1 MLPLNHYTTRAKE
14 AIRRAHELAIER
26 GQTNVQ
32 PMHLLASLL
41 TQEDTL
47 VTTMLEKMDVDF
59 ILMADN
65 AFEAI
70 DSTEASNTLSP
81 AYQLFLTPELATII
95 ESAGAVSALVKDN
108 FVSVEHLFIA
118 FFDSL
123 NTGRELIEKFKID
136 KEKCLETLEA
146 LKSQKSQGSTT
157 ANGADSKKTK
167 VLTKYTRNLTALARE
182 HKLDP
187 VIGRD
192 EEIARVIQILS
203 RRTKNNPI
211 LLGEAGVGK
220 TAIVEGLANRIA
232 LGDIPESLKDKELL
246 SLDMGS
252 LVAGTKYRGEFEDR
266 LKNILKEIEKA
277 DGKIILF
284 IDETHTIMG
293 AGGTEGSLDASNML
307 KPALSRGELR
317 AIGATTLREYQKHI
331 EKDPA
336 LQRRF
341 QPVFV
346 QEPTLEDAT
355 AILRGLKEKYEL
367 FHGVRILDEAI
378 VAAVALSARYIT
390 DRQLPDKAVDL
401 IDEAASSLKISLEN
415 KPQAVEEAHRKVMR
429 LEIEREALH
438 KDPENKATKVRIK
451 EIEENIADVKDGIKD
466 TEAKWQSERDA
477 LNDIKEIKKNLE
489 TFRQEAERAEARADL
504 GKAAEIRYG
513 KLPMLEKELEAKTKK
528 LRKMDSNKRVLK
540 EEINEADIAN
550 VVARWTGVP
559 VTRMLEEEVK
569 KLARMEDVLKSQVIG
584 QDEAVKKV
592 TDTIKRARVGI
603 HDPLRPIG
611 SFIFLGPTG
620 VGKTELTKAL
630 ADFMFENE
638 KSLIR
643 VDMSEFAE
651 RHTVSKIIGAP
662 PGYVGHEETGGTL
675 VDKVKH
681 RPYSVILFDEIEK
694 AHPDIFNILL
704 QVLDNGRLT
713 DSKGRTVN
721 FKNTIII
728 MTSNIGAQFIDKMK
742 NIGFSTHDD
751 AQSYNDVKEKVME
764 SLKDHFRPEFLNRI
778 DEIVLFDVLKPEAI
792 RKIVD
797 IEVKKVQERLTDK
810 EITLEFKDAVY
821 EHLSKEGYT
830 PQYGARP
837 LRRLIQSKVLTPLAS
852 MMITEGVKSGARVV
866 IDMDK
871 NGELKFDV
879 KAKYSRAKD
888 KLTIEDLVENP
899 R

>member
-1 MLPLNHYTTRAKE
+1 
-14 AIRRAHELAIER
+14 
-26 GQTNVQ
+26 
-32 PMHLLASLL
+32 MHLLASLL

-47 VTTMLEKMDVDF
+47 VTTLLEKMEVDF

-81 AYQLFLTPELATII
+81 AYQLFLTPELAAII
-95 ESAGAVSALVKDN
+95 EASGAVSALVKDN

-123 NTGRELIEKFKID
+123 NPGRELIEKFKID
-136 KEKCLETLEA
+136 KEKCIETLE
-146 LKSQKSQGSTT
+146 LIKSQKT
-157 ANGADSKKTK
+157 NGTSGGQQTDAKKAK

-192 EEIARVIQILS
+192 AEISRVIQILS

-232 LGDIPESLKDKELL
+232 MGDIPESLKDKELL

-266 LKNILKEIEKA
+266 LKNILKEVEKA
-277 DGKIILF
+277 DGKIIMF

-307 KPALSRGELR
+307 KPALARGELR

-341 QPVFV
+341 QPVYV

-355 AILRGLKEKYEL
+355 AILRGLKDKYEL

-378 VAAVALSARYIT
+378 VAAVSLSARYIT

-415 KPQAVEEAHRKVMR
+415 KPQAVEDAHRKIMR
-429 LEIEREALH
+429 LEIEREALL
-438 KDPENKATKVRIK
+438 KDPENKATKERIK
-451 EIEENIADVKDGIKD
+451 ELELNIADVKDGIKD

-477 LNDIKEIKKNLE
+477 LNSIKEIKKNLE
-489 TFRQEAERAEARADL
+489 TLRQEAERAEARADL

-513 KLPMLEKELEAKTKK
+513 KLPMLEKDLEARLKK

-540 EEINEADIAN
+540 EEINEADIAQ

-569 KLARMEDVLKSQVIG
+569 KLGRMEEVLKAQVVG

-592 TDTIKRARVGI
+592 SDTIKRSRVGI

-651 RHTVSKIIGAP
+651 RHSVSKIIGAP
-662 PGYVGHEETGGTL
+662 PGYVGHDDTSGNL

-728 MTSNIGAQFIDKMK
+728 MTSNIGAQYIDKMK
-742 NIGFSTHDD
+742 NIGFSTSNDD
-751 AQSYNDVKEKVME
+751 SQSYDDVKEKVME
-764 SLKDHFRPEFLNRI
+764 SLKDYFRPEFLNRL
-778 DEIVLFDVLKPEAI
+778 DEIILFDVLKPEAI

-797 IEVKKVQERLTDK
+797 IEVKKVQARLTEK
-810 EITLEFKDAVY
+810 EITLELKDPVY
-821 EHLSKEGYT
+821 EYLAKEGYN

-837 LRRLIQSKVLTPLAS
+837 LRRLIQTKVLTPLAS
-852 MMITEGVKSGARVV
+852 MMITEGIKSGARVV

-871 NGELKFDV
+871 NNEMKFEIKSAGHKSKIKSSHTV
-879 KAKYSRAKD
+879 KA
-888 KLTIEDLVENP
+888 LVEDVD
-899 R
+899 

>member
-1 MLPLNHYTTRAKE
+1 MVPLNHFTTRAKE

-32 PMHLLASLL
+32 PMHLLAALL

-47 VTTMLEKMDVDF
+47 VTIMLEKLEVDY

-70 DSTEASNTLSP
+70 DSGEASNTLSP
-81 AYQLFLTPELATII
+81 AYQLFLTPELTMVI
-95 ESAGAVSALVKDN
+95 EASGKVAADVKDN

-123 NTGRELIEKFKID
+123 NPARELIEKFNID
-136 KEKCLETLEA
+136 KSKMISVLEM
-146 LKSQKSQGSTT
+146 LKVQKSN
-157 ANGADSKKTK
+157 APVGATGNDSKKVK
-167 VLTKYTRNLTALARE
+167 ALTKYTRNLTALARE

-192 EEIARVIQILS
+192 TEIARVIQILS

-232 LGDIPESLKDKELL
+232 MGDVPESLKDKELL

-266 LKNILKEIEKA
+266 LKTILKEVEKA
-277 DGKIILF
+277 DGKIIMF

-307 KPALSRGELR
+307 KPALARGELR

-341 QPVFV
+341 QPVYV
-346 QEPTLEDAT
+346 QEPSIEDAT
-355 AILRGLKEKYEL
+355 AILRGLKDKYEL

-378 VAAVALSARYIT
+378 VAAVSLSARYIT
-390 DRQLPDKAVDL
+390 DRQLPDKAIDL

-415 KPQAVEEAHRKVMR
+415 KPHAVEEAHRKIMR
-429 LEIEREALH
+429 LEIERQALL
-438 KDPENKATKVRIK
+438 KDPENKATKERIK
-451 EIEENIADVKDGIKD
+451 EIEANIADVKDGVREV
-466 TEAKWQSERDA
+466 EAKWRGERDA
-477 LNDIKEIKKNLE
+477 LNDIKEIKKNMESLN
-489 TFRQEAERAEARADL
+489 QEVERASARADL
-504 GKAAEIRYG
+504 AKAAEIRYG
-513 KLPMLEKELEAKTKK
+513 KLPLLEKELEVKMKK
-528 LRKMDSNKRVLK
+528 LRKVDSSKRILK
-540 EEINEADIAN
+540 EEINEGDIAE
-550 VVARWTGVP
+550 VVARWTGIP
-559 VTRMLEEEVK
+559 VTRMLEEELK
-569 KLARMEDVLKSQVIG
+569 KLARMEEVLKAHVIG

-592 TDTIKRARVGI
+592 SDTIKRSRVGI

-630 ADFMFENE
+630 AEFMFDDE

-643 VDMSEFAE
+643 VDMSEYGE

-662 PGYVGHEETGGTL
+662 PGYVGHEDTGTL

-728 MTSNIGAQFIDKMK
+728 MTSNIGAQYIDRMQS
-742 NIGFSTHDD
+742 IGFAASHDD
-751 AQSYNDVKEKVME
+751 KQAYVDVKEKVM
-764 SLKDHFRPEFLNRI
+764 SALKDHFKPEFLNRL
-778 DEIVLFDVLKPEAI
+778 DEIVLFDVLDPTAI
-792 RKIVD
+792 RRIVD
-797 IEVKKVQERLTDK
+797 IEIKKVTARLTDK
-810 EITLEFKDAVY
+810 EITLDFRDSVY
-821 EHLSKEGYT
+821 EYLAKEGYS
-830 PQYGARP
+830 PEYGARP
-837 LRRLIQSKVLTPLAS
+837 LRRLVQSKILTPLAS
-852 MMITEGVKSGARVV
+852 LMITEGIAAGSRVV

-871 NGELKFDV
+871 EGGLKFDV
-879 KAKYSRAKD
+879 RSTKSAKIK
-888 KLTIEDLVENP
+888 KTVKNLVEEVE
-899 R
+899 

>member
-1 MLPLNHYTTRAKE
+1 MLPLNHFTTRAKE

-41 TQEDTL
+41 NQEDSLVVTL
-47 VTTMLEKMDVDF
+47 LEKLDIDF
-59 ILMADN
+59 PLMFDN
-65 AFEAI
+65 ALEAI
-70 DSTEASNTLSP
+70 DGGDSSNTLSP
-81 AYQLFLTPELATII
+81 AYQLFLTPELAQVI
-95 ESAGAVSALVKDN
+95 ESSGVVATETKDN

-118 FFDSL
+118 FFESL
-123 NTGRELIEKFKID
+123 NPARELLEKFKLD
-136 KEKCLETLEA
+136 KEKCLSALES
-146 LKSQKSQGSTT
+146 LKSQKGNSSSSTQG
-157 ANGADSKKTK
+157 GEKKTK
-167 VLTKYTRNLTALARE
+167 ALAKYTRNLTALARE

-192 EEIARVIQILS
+192 SEISRVIQILS

-232 LGDIPESLKDKELL
+232 MGDVPESLKDKELL
-246 SLDMGS
+246 SLDMGT

-266 LKNILKEIEKA
+266 LKTILKEVDKA
-277 DGKIILF
+277 DGRIILF

-293 AGGTEGSLDASNML
+293 AGGAEGSLDASNML
-307 KPALSRGELR
+307 KPALARGELK
-317 AIGATTLREYQKHI
+317 AIGATTLKEYQKHI

-341 QPVFV
+341 QPVYV
-346 QEPTLEDAT
+346 EEPSIEDAT

-378 VAAVALSARYIT
+378 VSAVKLSSRYIT

-401 IDEAASSLKISLEN
+401 IDEAASTLKISLEN
-415 KPQAVEEAHRKVMR
+415 KPQVVEEAHRKIMR
-429 LEIEREALH
+429 LEIEREALR
-438 KDPENKATKVRIK
+438 KDPENKVTKDRIRH
-451 EIEENIADVKDGIKD
+451 IEQSIADVKDDVKEVEGKWLGEKEAINAIKD
-466 TEAKWQSERDA
+466 
-477 LNDIKEIKKNLE
+477 IKKNLE
-489 TFRQEAERAEARADL
+489 TLRQDAERAEARADL
-504 GKAAEIRYG
+504 AKAAEIRYG
-513 KLPMLEKELEAKTKK
+513 KLPFLEKDLETKLKK
-528 LRKMDSNKRVLK
+528 LRKMDSEKRILK
-540 EEINEADIAN
+540 EEINEADIAQ
-550 VVARWTGVP
+550 VVARWTGIP
-559 VTRMLEEEVK
+559 MTSMLEQEVLKLGRMEEV
-569 KLARMEDVLKSQVIG
+569 LRAQVIG
-584 QDEAVKKV
+584 QDDAVKRV
-592 TDTIKRARVGI
+592 ADTIKRSRVGI

-630 ADFMFENE
+630 ANFMFDDE

-643 VDMSEFAE
+643 VDMSEYSE

-662 PGYVGHEETGGTL
+662 PGYVGHDDNGSL
-675 VDKVKH
+675 VDRVKH
-681 RPYSVILFDEIEK
+681 KPYSVILFDEIEK

-728 MTSNIGAQFIDKMK
+728 MTSNIGAQYIDRMQS
-742 NIGFSTHDD
+742 IGFASSDSD
-751 AQSYNDVKEKVME
+751 KQSYEGMKEKVME
-764 SLKDHFRPEFLNRI
+764 ALKDSFKPEFLNRL
-778 DEIVLFDVLKPEAI
+778 DEIILFDVLGPEAI

-797 IEVKKVQERLTDK
+797 IEIQKVHARLSEK
-810 EITLEFKDAVY
+810 EIALEFKPAVY
-821 EHLSKEGYT
+821 EYLAKEGYS

-852 MMITEGVKSGARVV
+852 MMITEGLRENAKV
-866 IDMDK
+866 IIDIDK
-871 NGELKFDV
+871 EGGLKFDTKKATV
-879 KAKYSRAKD
+879 ATKAKKE
-888 KLTIEDLVENP
+888 KVEVGE
-899 R
+899 

>member
-47 VTTMLEKMDVDF
+47 VATMLEKMEVDF

-232 LGDIPESLKDKELL
+232 LGDVPESLKDKELL

-513 KLPMLEKELEAKTKK
+513 KLPFLEKELEAKTKK

-728 MTSNIGAQFIDKMK
+728 MTSNIGAQYIDKMK

-879 KAKYSRAKD
+879 KSKYSRSKD
-888 KLTIEDLVENP
+888 KVTIEDLVENP

>member
-1 MLPLNHYTTRAKE
+1 MLPLNHFTTRAKE

-41 TQEDTL
+41 NQEDSLVLTL
-47 VTTMLEKMDVDF
+47 LEKLDVDF
-59 ILMADN
+59 PLMFDN
-65 AFEAI
+65 ALEAI
-70 DSTEASNTLSP
+70 DGGDSSNTLSP
-81 AYQLFLTPELATII
+81 AYQLFLTPELAQVI
-95 ESAGAVSALVKDN
+95 ESSGLVATETKDN

-118 FFDSL
+118 FFESL
-123 NTGRELIEKFKID
+123 NPARELLEKFKLD
-136 KEKCLETLEA
+136 KEKCVAALES
-146 LKSQKSQGSTT
+146 LKSQKGNSSQNSQG
-157 ANGADSKKTK
+157 GEKKTK
-167 VLTKYTRNLTALARE
+167 ALTKYTRNLTALARE

-192 EEIARVIQILS
+192 SEIARVIQILS

-232 LGDIPESLKDKELL
+232 MGDIPESLKDKELL
-246 SLDMGS
+246 SLDMGT

-266 LKNILKEIEKA
+266 LKTILKEVEKA
-277 DGKIILF
+277 DGRIILF

-293 AGGTEGSLDASNML
+293 AGGAEGSLDASNML
-307 KPALSRGELR
+307 KPALARGELK

-341 QPVFV
+341 QPVYV
-346 QEPTLEDAT
+346 EEPSIEDAT
-355 AILRGLKEKYEL
+355 AILRGLKDKYEL

-378 VAAVALSARYIT
+378 VAAVKLSSRYIT

-401 IDEAASSLKISLEN
+401 IDEAASTLKISLEN
-415 KPQAVEEAHRKVMR
+415 KPQVVEEAHRKIMR
-429 LEIEREALH
+429 LEIEREALR
-438 KDPENKATKVRIK
+438 KDPENKVTKDRIK
-451 EIEENIADVKDGIKD
+451 DIESSIAEVKD
-466 TEAKWQSERDA
+466 
-477 LNDIKEIKKNLE
+477 DIKEVEGKWLGEKEAINAIKDIKKTLE
-489 TFRQEAERAEARADL
+489 TLRQDAERAEARADL
-504 GKAAEIRYG
+504 AKAAEIRYG
-513 KLPMLEKELEAKTKK
+513 KLPFLEKDLETKLKK
-528 LRKMDSNKRVLK
+528 LRKMDSEKRILK
-540 EEINEADIAN
+540 EEINEADIAQ
-550 VVARWTGVP
+550 VVARWTGIP
-559 VTRMLEEEVK
+559 MTSMLEEEVL
-569 KLARMEDVLKSQVIG
+569 KLGRMEEVLKGQVIG
-584 QDEAVKKV
+584 QDDAVKRV
-592 TDTIKRARVGI
+592 ADTIKRSRVGI

-630 ADFMFENE
+630 ANFMFDDE

-643 VDMSEFAE
+643 VDMSEYSE

-662 PGYVGHEETGGTL
+662 PGYVGHEDSGTL
-675 VDKVKH
+675 VDRVKH
-681 RPYSVILFDEIEK
+681 KPYSVILFDEIEK

-728 MTSNIGAQFIDKMK
+728 MTSNIGAQYIDRMQS
-742 NIGFSTHDD
+742 IGFASSADD
-751 AQSYNDVKEKVME
+751 KQSYEGMKEKVME
-764 SLKDHFRPEFLNRI
+764 ALKDSFKPEFLNRL
-778 DEIVLFDVLKPEAI
+778 DEIILFDVLGPEAI

-797 IEVKKVQERLTDK
+797 VEVQKVHARLMEK
-810 EITLEFKDAVY
+810 EITLEFKPAVY
-821 EHLSKEGYT
+821 EYLAKEGYS

-852 MMITEGVKSGARVV
+852 MMITEGLRENAKVV

-871 NGELKFDV
+871 EGGLKFDTKKASASSKV
-879 KAKYSRAKD
+879 KREK
-888 KLTIEDLVENP
+888 VEVGE
-899 R
+899 

>member
-1 MLPLNHYTTRAKE
+1 MLPLNHFTTRAKE

-41 TQEDTL
+41 NQEDSLVLTL
-47 VTTMLEKMDVDF
+47 LEKLDVDF
-59 ILMADN
+59 PLMFDN
-65 AFEAI
+65 ALEAI
-70 DSTEASNTLSP
+70 DSGDSSNTLSP
-81 AYQLFLTPELATII
+81 AYQLFLTPELAQVI
-95 ESAGAVSALVKDN
+95 ESSGLIATETKDN

-118 FFDSL
+118 FFESL
-123 NTGRELIEKFKID
+123 NPARELLEKFKLD
-136 KEKCLETLEA
+136 KEKCLTALES
-146 LKSQKSQGSTT
+146 LKAQKG
-157 ANGADSKKTK
+157 NGGNNAQNGEKKTK
-167 VLTKYTRNLTALARE
+167 ALTKYTRNLTAMARE

-192 EEIARVIQILS
+192 AEIARVIQILS

-232 LGDIPESLKDKELL
+232 MGDIPESLKDKELL
-246 SLDMGS
+246 SLDMGT

-266 LKNILKEIEKA
+266 LKTILKEVEKA
-277 DGKIILF
+277 DGRIILF

-293 AGGTEGSLDASNML
+293 AGGAEGSLDASNML
-307 KPALSRGELR
+307 KPALARGELK

-341 QPVFV
+341 QPVYV
-346 QEPTLEDAT
+346 EEPSIEDAT
-355 AILRGLKEKYEL
+355 AILRGLKDKYEL

-378 VAAVALSARYIT
+378 VAAVKLSSRYIT

-401 IDEAASSLKISLEN
+401 IDEAASTLKISLEN
-415 KPQAVEEAHRKVMR
+415 KPQLVEEAHRKIMR
-429 LEIEREALH
+429 LEIEREALR
-438 KDPENKATKVRIK
+438 KDPENKVTKDRIRVIEESIAEVKDDIK
-451 EIEENIADVKDGIKD
+451 EVEGKWLGEK
-466 TEAKWQSERDA
+466 EAINA
-477 LNDIKEIKKNLE
+477 IKEIKKTLE
-489 TFRQEAERAEARADL
+489 TLRQDAERAEARADL
-504 GKAAEIRYG
+504 AKAAEIRYG
-513 KLPMLEKELEAKTKK
+513 KLPFLEKDLETKLKK
-528 LRKMDSNKRVLK
+528 LRKMDSDKRILK
-540 EEINEADIAN
+540 EEINEADIAQ
-550 VVARWTGVP
+550 VVARWTGIP
-559 VTRMLEEEVK
+559 MTSMLEEEVM
-569 KLARMEDVLKSQVIG
+569 KLGRMEEVLKAQVIG
-584 QDEAVKKV
+584 QDDAVKRV
-592 TDTIKRARVGI
+592 ADTIKRSRVGI

-630 ADFMFENE
+630 ANFMFDDE

-643 VDMSEFAE
+643 VDMSEYSE

-662 PGYVGHEETGGTL
+662 PGYVGHEDNGTL
-675 VDKVKH
+675 VDRVKH
-681 RPYSVILFDEIEK
+681 KPYSVILFDEIEK

-728 MTSNIGAQFIDKMK
+728 MTSNIGAQYIDRMQS
-742 NIGFSTHDD
+742 IGFASSADD
-751 AQSYNDVKEKVME
+751 KQSYEGMKEKVME
-764 SLKDHFRPEFLNRI
+764 ALKDSFKPEFLNRL
-778 DEIVLFDVLKPEAI
+778 DEIILFDVLGPDAI

-797 IEVKKVQERLTDK
+797 VEVQKVHARLAEK
-810 EITLEFKDAVY
+810 EITLEFKPAVY
-821 EHLSKEGYT
+821 EYLAKEGYS

-852 MMITEGVKSGARVV
+852 MMITEGLRENAKV
-866 IDMDK
+866 IIDIDK
-871 NGELKFDV
+871 EGGLKFDTKKASFATKV
-879 KAKYSRAKD
+879 KKD
-888 KLTIEDLVENP
+888 KVEVE
-899 R
+899 

>member
-1 MLPLNHYTTRAKE
+1 MLPLNHFTTRAKE

-47 VTTMLEKMDVDF
+47 VITMLERMGVDF
-59 ILMADN
+59 ILMTDN
-65 AFEAI
+65 AFELI

-81 AYQLFLTPELATII
+81 AYQLYLTPELAAII
-95 ESAGAVSALVKDN
+95 EASGKVSAQLKDN
-108 FVSVEHLFIA
+108 FVSVEHLFVA
-118 FFDSL
+118 FFETM
-123 NTGRELIEKFKID
+123 NPGRELIEKFKITA
-136 KEKCLETLEA
+136 EQCIETLES
-146 LKSQKSQGSTT
+146 LKTQKTTGGSSVAQT
-157 ANGADSKKTK
+157 ADSKKAKT
-167 VLTKYTRNLTALARE
+167 LTKYTRNLTALARE

-187 VIGRD
+187 VLGRD
-192 EEIARVIQILS
+192 MEIARVIQILS

-232 LGDIPESLKDKELL
+232 LGDVPDSLKDKEVL
-246 SLDMGS
+246 SLDMGT

-266 LKNILKEIEKA
+266 LKTILKEIEKA

-293 AGGTEGSLDASNML
+293 AGAGDGSLDASNML
-307 KPALSRGELR
+307 KPALARGELR
-317 AIGATTLREYQKHI
+317 AIGATTLREYQKYI

-341 QPVFV
+341 QPVYV
-346 QEPTLEDAT
+346 NEPSVEDAI

-378 VAAVALSARYIT
+378 VSAVQLSSRYIT
-390 DRQLPDKAVDL
+390 DRQLPDKAIDL

-415 KPQAVEEAHRKVMR
+415 KPQVVEDAHRKIR
-429 LEIEREALH
+429 RFEIEREALL
-438 KDPENKATKVRIK
+438 KDPENKATKDRIK
-451 EIEENIADVKDGIKD
+451 EIEQHIADVKDSIKD
-466 TEAKWQSERDA
+466 VEAKWQSEKTA
-477 LNDIKEIKKNLE
+477 LSDIKDIKKNLE
-489 TFRQEAERAEARADL
+489 SLRQEAERAESRADL

-513 KLPMLEKELEAKTKK
+513 KLPLLEKDLEAKLKK
-528 LRKMDSNKRVLK
+528 LRKTDVSKRILK
-540 EEINEADIAN
+540 EEITEADIAS

-559 VTRMLEEEVK
+559 VTRMLEEEVA
-569 KLARMEDVLKSQVIG
+569 KLARMEEVLKSQVIG
-584 QDEAVKKV
+584 QDDAVKKV
-592 TDTIKRARVGI
+592 VDTIKRSRVGI
-603 HDPLRPIG
+603 HDPHRPIG

-630 ADFMFENE
+630 ANFMFDDE

-662 PGYVGHEETGGTL
+662 PGYVGHDDTGTL

-694 AHPDIFNILL
+694 AHPDIFNVLL

-728 MTSNIGAQFIDKMK
+728 LTSNIGAQFIDKMK
-742 NIGFSTHDD
+742 TIGFSTSAD
-751 AQSYNDVKEKVME
+751 AAVNYEETKEKVME
-764 SLKDHFRPEFLNRI
+764 SLKDYFRPEFLNRL
-778 DEIVLFDVLKPEAI
+778 DEIIMFNVLDPESI
-792 RKIVD
+792 RRIVD
-797 IEVKKVQERLTDK
+797 IEIKKVQDRLAEK
-810 EITLEFKDAVY
+810 EIVLEFKDAVY
-821 EHLSKEGYT
+821 DYLAKEGYT

-837 LRRLIQSKVLTPLAS
+837 LRRMIQNKVLTPLAS
-852 MMITEGVKSGARVV
+852 MMIAEGLTSGARVS
-866 IDMDK
+866 IDLNK
-871 NGELKFDV
+871 QGEMTFDV
-879 KAKYSRAKD
+879 KHKKVSTRKH
-888 KLTIEDLVENP
+888 TVRDLVEES

>member
-32 PMHLLASLL
+32 PMHLLVSLL

-47 VTTMLEKMDVDF
+47 VTTMLEKMNVDF
-59 ILMADN
+59 VLLTDH

-70 DSTEASNTLSP
+70 DGGEVSNTLSP
-81 AYQLFLTPELATII
+81 AYQLYLTPELAAII
-95 ESAGAVSALVKDN
+95 EAAGKISAQVKDN

-118 FFDSL
+118 FFESM
-123 NTGRELIEKFKID
+123 NTSRELLEKFKITQ
-136 KEKCLETLEA
+136 EACFETLEI
-146 LKSQKSQGSTT
+146 LKTQKGGGV
-157 ANGADSKKTK
+157 GAAQTGDSKKAK

-192 EEIARVIQILS
+192 TEIARVIQILS

-232 LGDIPESLKDKELL
+232 LGDVPESLKDKELL
-246 SLDMGS
+246 SLDMGL

-277 DGKIILF
+277 DGKILLF
-284 IDETHTIMG
+284 IDETHSIMG
-293 AGGTEGSLDASNML
+293 AGGTEGALDASNML
-307 KPALSRGELR
+307 KPALARGELR
-317 AIGATTLREYQKHI
+317 AIGATTLREYQKYI

-341 QPVFV
+341 QPVYIN
-346 QEPTLEDAT
+346 EPSIEDTT
-355 AILRGLKEKYEL
+355 AILRGLKDKYEL

-378 VAAVALSARYIT
+378 VAAVQLSSRYIT
-390 DRQLPDKAVDL
+390 DRQLPDKAIDL
-401 IDEAASSLKISLEN
+401 IDEAASSLKIALEN

-429 LEIEREALH
+429 LEIEREALL
-438 KDPENKATKVRIK
+438 KDPENKATKERIK
-451 EIEENIADVKDGIKD
+451 EIEQSIADVKDGVKD
-466 TEAKWQSERDA
+466 VEAKWQTEKTA
-477 LNDIKEIKKNLE
+477 LGDIKNIKKELE
-489 TFRQEAERAEARADL
+489 TLRQDAERAEARADL

-513 KLPMLEKELEAKTKK
+513 RLPMLEKDLEAKLKK
-528 LRKMDSNKRVLK
+528 LKKADSSKRILK
-540 EEINEADIAN
+540 EEITEADIAT
-550 VVARWTGVP
+550 VVARWTGIP
-559 VTRMLEEEVK
+559 VTRMLEEEMS
-569 KLARMEDVLKSQVIG
+569 KLARMEEVLKSQVIG
-584 QDEAVKKV
+584 QDEAVQKV
-592 TDTIKRARVGI
+592 ADTIKRSRVGI
-603 HDPLRPIG
+603 HDPVRPIG

-630 ADFMFENE
+630 ANFMFDNE
-638 KSLIR
+638 QSLIR
-643 VDMSEFAE
+643 VDMSEYSE

-662 PGYVGHEETGGTL
+662 PGYVGHDDNGTL
-675 VDKVKH
+675 ADKVKH

-694 AHPDIFNILL
+694 AHPDVFNVML
-704 QVLDNGRLT
+704 QILDNGRLT

-728 MTSNIGAQFIDKMK
+728 LTSNIGAQFIDKMK
-742 NIGFSTHDD
+742 TMGFSADKGATGD
-751 AQSYNDVKEKVME
+751 YEDVKDKVME
-764 SLKDHFRPEFLNRI
+764 SLKEHFRPEFLNRI
-778 DEIVLFDVLKPEAI
+778 DEIIMFDVLKPEHV

-797 IEVKKVQERLTDK
+797 IEIKKVQERLTEK
-810 EITLEFKDAVY
+810 EISLEFKEAVY
-821 EHLSKEGYT
+821 EYLAKEGYN

-852 MMITEGVKSGARVV
+852 MMIAEGLTSGGKVV
-866 IDMDK
+866 IDMNK
-871 NGELKFDV
+871 QGELVFD
-879 KAKYSRAKD
+879 AKHKLSRHRK
-888 KLTIEDLVENP
+888 TVQDLVESTNI
-899 R
+899 

>member
-1 MLPLNHYTTRAKE
+1 MPPLNHFTTRAKE

-41 TQEDTL
+41 NQEDSLVITL
-47 VTTMLEKMDVDF
+47 LEKLEVDF
-59 ILMADN
+59 PLMFDN
-65 AFEAI
+65 ALEAI
-70 DSTEASNTLSP
+70 DSGDSSNTLSP
-81 AYQLFLTPELATII
+81 AYQLFLTPELAQVI
-95 ESAGAVSALVKDN
+95 ESSGVIATQTKDN

-118 FFDSL
+118 FFETL
-123 NTGRELIEKFKID
+123 NPARELIEKFNID
-136 KEKCLETLEA
+136 KEKCIAALES
-146 LKSQKSQGSTT
+146 LKSQKGNNSAT
-157 ANGADSKKTK
+157 ASEGKKTK
-167 VLTKYTRNLTALARE
+167 VLTKYTRNLTAMARE

-192 EEIARVIQILS
+192 SEISRVIQILS

-232 LGDIPESLKDKELL
+232 MGDVPESLKDKELL
-246 SLDMGS
+246 SLDMGT

-266 LKNILKEIEKA
+266 LKNILKEVEKA
-277 DGKIILF
+277 DGRILMF

-293 AGGTEGSLDASNML
+293 AGGAEGSLDASNML
-307 KPALSRGELR
+307 KPALARGELK

-341 QPVFV
+341 QPVYV
-346 QEPTLEDAT
+346 EEPSIEDAT
-355 AILRGLKEKYEL
+355 AILRGLKDKYEL

-378 VAAVALSARYIT
+378 VAAVKLSSRYIT

-401 IDEAASSLKISLEN
+401 IDEAASTLKISLEN
-415 KPQAVEEAHRKVMR
+415 KPQLVEEAHRKIMR
-429 LEIEREALH
+429 LEIEREALR
-438 KDPENKATKVRIK
+438 KDPENKVTKDRIK
-451 EIEENIADVKDGIKD
+451 HIEASIAEVKDDVKEV
-466 TEAKWQSERDA
+466 EAKWLSEREA
-477 LNDIKEIKKNLE
+477 INAIKDIKKTLE
-489 TFRQEAERAEARADL
+489 VLRQDAERAEARADL
-504 GKAAEIRYG
+504 AKAAEIRYG
-513 KLPMLEKELEAKTKK
+513 KLPFLEKDLESKLKK
-528 LRKMDSNKRVLK
+528 LRKMDSEKRILK
-540 EEINEADIAN
+540 EEINEADIAQ
-550 VVARWTGVP
+550 VVARWTGIP
-559 VTRMLEEEVK
+559 MTSMLEEEVM
-569 KLARMEDVLKSQVIG
+569 KLGRMEEVLKAQVIG
-584 QDEAVKKV
+584 QDDAVKRV
-592 TDTIKRARVGI
+592 ADTIKRSRVGI

-630 ADFMFENE
+630 ANFMFDDE

-643 VDMSEFAE
+643 VDMSEYSE

-662 PGYVGHEETGGTL
+662 PGYVGHEDNGTL
-675 VDKVKH
+675 VDRVKH
-681 RPYSVILFDEIEK
+681 KPYSVILFDEIEK

-728 MTSNIGAQFIDKMK
+728 MTSNIGAQYIDRMQS
-742 NIGFSTHDD
+742 IGFASSGDD
-751 AQSYNDVKEKVME
+751 KQSYEGMKEKVME
-764 SLKDHFRPEFLNRI
+764 ALKDSFKPEFLNRL
-778 DEIVLFDVLKPEAI
+778 DEIILFDVLGPEAI

-797 IEVKKVQERLTDK
+797 VEVQKVHARLAEK
-810 EITLEFKDAVY
+810 EITLEFKPAVY
-821 EHLSKEGYT
+821 EYLAKEGYS

-852 MMITEGVKSGARVV
+852 MMITEGLRENAKVV
-866 IDMDK
+866 IDIDK
-871 NGELKFDV
+871 EGGLKFDTKKTSV
-879 KAKYSRAKD
+879 SSKIKREK
-888 KLTIEDLVENP
+888 VEVEG
-899 R
+899 